1 MQMGKSLL
9 AEISVQIIYF
19 KSQTQIV
26 SGIYL
31 KLYNVF
37 SKKIQYSFNIVQYR
51 FDSEMLPY
59 CFVVYKKTL
68 KTIEPICFGF
78 EKVYKL
84 KKYWF
89 KKLLVPIQSYPILS
103 VYLFFF
109 NRFIKKSR
117 F

>member
-1 MQMGKSLL
+1 MQLGKSLI

-37 SKKIQYSFNIVQYR
+37 SNKFQYSFNIVQYR

-59 CFVVYKKTL
+59 CFVVYTKNIEKLFNLFVLVL
-68 KTIEPICFGF
+68 K
-78 EKVYKL
+78 
-84 KKYWF
+84 
-89 KKLLVPIQSYPILS
+89 
-103 VYLFFF
+103 
-109 NRFIKKSR
+109 RFIN
-117 F
+117 

>member
-37 SKKIQYSFNIVQYR
+37 SNKFQYSFNIVQYR

-59 CFVVYKKTL
+59 CFVVYKKN
-68 KTIEPICFGF
+68 IE
-78 EKVYKL
+78 
-84 KKYWF
+84 KY
-89 KKLLVPIQSYPILS
+89 LN
-103 VYLFFF
+103 YLFWF
-109 NRFIKKSR
+109 
-117 F
+117 

>member
-37 SKKIQYSFNIVQYR
+37 SNKFQYSFNIVQYR

-59 CFVVYKKTL
+59 CFVVYQKNIKNYLT
-68 KTIEPICFGF
+68 
-78 EKVYKL
+78 
-84 KKYWF
+84 
-89 KKLLVPIQSYPILS
+89 
-103 VYLFFF
+103 YLFWF
-109 NRFIKKSR
+109 
-117 F
+117 